1 MKISERLAFL
11 KAGYSKDEINK
22 MIEEDA
28 QVPADENKETST
40 VPQVEQFMTVI
51 SSLADEVKTMKK
63 AIQSKNIQDTS
74 IPSGNESDIDKILSS
89 LINPETTKTK
99 GDK

>member
-22 MIEEDA
+22 MIEEDTQA
-28 QVPADENKETST
+28 PAEENKETNTS
-40 VPQVEQFMTVI
+40 PQIEQLMTVI

-63 AIQSKNIQDTS
+63 AIQTKNIQDTS
-74 IPSGNESDIDKILSS
+74 IPSGNENDIDRILSS
-89 LINPETTKTK
+89 LINPETTNTK

>member
-22 MIEEDA
+22 MIEEDTQA
-28 QVPADENKETST
+28 PVEENTEKDTS
-40 VPQVEQFMTVI
+40 PQIEQFMTVI

-63 AIQSKNIQDTS
+63 AIQTKNIQDTS
-74 IPSGNESDIDKILSS
+74 IPSSNENDIDKILSS
-89 LINPETTKTK
+89 LINPETTNTK